1 MTTESMVKEMV
12 PLTGENFTPVIFTS
26 LHLLPIFLNKVSPEI
41 PVIILNWPL
50 KVQSARTNAES
61 PTTIIL

>member
-1 MTTESMVKEMV
+1 MFRGSVKVFFSHDEPFIMTESMVKEMV

-41 PVIILNWPL
+41 PVIILN
-50 KVQSARTNAES
+50 
-61 PTTIIL
+61 